1 MPPPPPPKPGNL
13 RPPKGDVDPL
23 DVDGV
28 YVLAGDRG
36 VQVLP
41 DEGGGW

>member
-23 DVDGV
+23 GVDGV
-28 YVLAGDRG
+28 YVLAEDCG